1 MYIIAKWFIVALAVL
16 AASELIPGIE
26 VVSFYS
32 ALVVALFWGLVN
44 AVLRPILIFLTLPI
58 NIITLGLFVF
68 VINGFLFW
76 FLSTFIKGFEVNGA
90 LPAIVG
96 ALFVSVV
103 SYLSNRFLIDE
114 PWR

>member
-1 MYIIAKWFIVALAVL
+1 MYVIAKWFIVALAIL
-16 AASELIPGIE
+16 AASELIPGIK

-32 ALVVALFWGLVN
+32 ALVVAFFLGLVN
-44 AVLRPILIFLTLPI
+44 AIVRPILILLTLPI
-58 NIITLGLFVF
+58 NIMTLGLFIF

-76 FLSTFIKGFEVNGA
+76 FLSTFIKGFEVDGA

-103 SYLSNRFLIDE
+103 SYLSNRFLIDR
-114 PWR
+114 P